1 MSPRQ
6 YQILLPSNQKIGTR
20 PPMVSGKVDLLMIF
34 FSRVNIFYLKI
45 LSIAPK
51 IDNEKCKDAPGC
63 GKWSPPMINNPKY
76 KGKWKA
82 PLINNP
88 KYQGKWEPRK
98 IANPDYFEDTNPFKS
113 LTTFSGIGLELWS
126 MTDNIYFDNFLIT
139 DDEAI
144 ALDFAK
150 KSWEIKKKLELIGSR
165 SSVSS

>member
-1 MSPRQ
+1 
-6 YQILLPSNQKIGTR
+6 
-20 PPMVSGKVDLLMIF
+20 MVSGKVDLLMIF